1 MKKSL
6 IILAAAVL
14 TLILGTVSLAAP
26 VTPNGIQATALM
38 DFTNLENGEKTF
50 GDLGFWGPDF
60 SQKVTVSNDLVI
72 ITQGVWGAF
81 PALTKSK

>member
-14 TLILGTVSLAAP
+14 ALVLGAVSLAAP

-38 DFTNLENGEKTF
+38 DFTNLEDGEKTF
-50 GDLGFWGPDF
+50 GDLGFWTGFFTKSNGQQRPCHYYSRGMGSF
-60 SQKVTVSNDLVI
+60 SQL
-72 ITQGVWGAF
+72 
-81 PALTKSK
+81 

>member
-14 TLILGTVSLAAP
+14 TLVLGTVSLAAP

-38 DFTNLENGEKTF
+38 DFTNLENGEKTM
-50 GDLGFWGPDF
+50 LTPH
-60 SQKVTVSNDLVI
+60 KAVI
-72 ITQGVWGAF
+72 
-81 PALTKSK
+81 